1 MRRLPVLFFS
11 FFILLSS
18 AAVAGTPDPVARFSA
33 EIQPLMKNFCGKCH
47 SGSEPDGDIDLDKFK
62 DMAAIQNHPKIW
74 NNVLR
79 VITERQMP
87 PKNKPQPKQADR
99 EKLIDYLT
107 FVLNNIDDSKI
118 PKDPGRFIIH
128 RLNRLEYNNTVRDL
142 FAVDIKPADNFPAD
156 GGGGGGF
163 DNTAETLFVPP
174 ILMEKLVEAADE
186 ILAAAK
192 PEKIFVATPEA
203 AGSTR
208 AAASKIIE
216 FHGPRIWRRPLLPD
230 ETTRLLSFYDAA
242 EKRTLKFESAIKQ
255 TLKVMLLSSNFL
267 YRIEE
272 EKPTK
277 DAQPVSD
284 FELASRLS
292 YFLWSSMPDD
302 ELLKVAKEGKLR
314 DPAVR
319 DQQVVRMLK
328 DPKAHTFAENFMTQW
343 FGTRQLVSGDGPDP
357 RRFKEYTPQLRD
369 AMIAE
374 PVYYFE
380 NLFRENGSLLTLLDS
395 DYTFLNEQL
404 AKHYGVP
411 NITGPE
417 FRQVKLT
424 DANRGGVLGMG
435 SVLSLTSYPRRTSPV
450 LRGKW
455 VLEEILGTPP
465 PPPPPQAGVLPQ
477 DDAPKDG
484 LTFRQ
489 RMEKH
494 REKPE
499 CANCHARMDPIGF
512 GLENFDPTGK
522 WRTEISKTPVDASGV
537 MATGEKFNGPKELR
551 KLLMVRKDEF
561 VRTATEKMLSYA
573 LGRGLE
579 YFDQPTVRKT
589 TKALQQNNY
598 SVQKM
603 VLEITNSYP
612 FLHRRGALN
621 EELPKLVDVGSAPAK
636 PKEAKTDAPAQ
647 AKPEVKDVK
656 KDAPAKP
663 EVKKEPE
670 AKKPEPKKPE
680 EKKPDEK
687 KPDVKKDEK
696 K

>member
-1 MRRLPVLFFS
+1 MLRFRSLFFS
-11 FFILLSS
+11 LFLVMSGV
-18 AAVAGTPDPVARFSA
+18 AVAGTPDPVARFSA
-33 EIQPLMKNFCGKCH
+33 EIQPLMKQFCGKCH

-62 DMAAIQNHPKIW
+62 DMASIQNHPKIW

-87 PKNKPQPKQADR
+87 PKNKPQPKQSDR
-99 EKLIDYLT
+99 EKLIDYLSY
-107 FVLNNIDDSKI
+107 VLNNIDDSKI

-142 FAVDIKPADNFPAD
+142 FAIDIKPADNFPAD

-174 ILMEKLVEAADE
+174 ILMEKLVEASDE
-186 ILAAAK
+186 ILTAAK
-192 PEKIFVATPEA
+192 PEKIFVSTPEK
-203 AGSTR
+203 AGSTQ
-208 AAASKIIE
+208 AAAAKLIE
-216 FHGPRIWRRPLLPD
+216 YHGPRIWRRPLTSD
-230 ETTRLLSFYDAA
+230 ETTRLLAFYEAA
-242 EKRTLKFESAIKQ
+242 EKRTLKFESAAKQ
-255 TLKVMLLSSNFL
+255 LVKAMLLSSNFL

-277 DAQPVSD
+277 DAQPIGD
-284 FELASRLS
+284 YELASRLS
-292 YFLWSSMPDD
+292 YFLWSSMPDE
-302 ELLKVAKEGKLR
+302 ELFNAAKDGKLR
-314 DPAVR
+314 DPAAR
-319 DQQVVRMLK
+319 DQQVIRMLK

-343 FGTRQLVSGDGPDP
+343 FGTRQLTNGDGPDP
-357 RRFKEYTPQLRD
+357 RRFKEYTPQLRE
-369 AMIAE
+369 AMVNE
-374 PVYYFE
+374 PIYFFE
-380 NLFRENGSLLTLLDS
+380 NLLRENGSILSMLDS

-411 NITGPE
+411 NVTGPE

-435 SVLSLTSYPRRTSPV
+435 SVLALTSYPRRTSPV

-499 CANCHARMDPIGF
+499 CANCHSRMDPIGF

-537 MATGEKFNGPKELR
+537 MATGEKFTGPKELR
-551 KLLMVRKDEF
+551 KLLMGRKDEF

-598 SVQKM
+598 SAQKM

-612 FLHRRGALN
+612 FLHRRGALS
-621 EELPKLVDVGSAPAK
+621 EEVVKLADAGTAPAK
-636 PKEAKTDAPAQ
+636 PKPAAETKDAKKTEPAP

-656 KDAPAKP
+656 KDAPKP
-663 EVKKEPE
+663 EVKKEAD
-670 AKKPEPKKPE
+670 AKKPE
-680 EKKPDEK
+680 
-687 KPDVKKDEK
+687 VKKDEK